1 MRNPRRLFA
10 AIFALSLSPVASF
23 SPAAA
28 QEAPVREV
36 EVIVDGGYR
45 PDQITARAGER
56 LRLKFVRHEDGSC
69 TREVV
74 FPTLDIRKD
83 LPPHQPVFV
92 DLPALAAGEYE
103 FRCGMKMIRGRIV
116 VEPAR

>member
-1 MRNPRRLFA
+1 MKPGRLFA
-10 AIFALSLSPVASF
+10 AILAFSLTPTAAL

-28 QEAPVREV
+28 QEAPAREV
-36 EVIVDGGYR
+36 EIIVDGGYR
-45 PDQITARAGER
+45 PDLVTARAGER

-74 FPTLDIRKD
+74 FPTLDIRKE